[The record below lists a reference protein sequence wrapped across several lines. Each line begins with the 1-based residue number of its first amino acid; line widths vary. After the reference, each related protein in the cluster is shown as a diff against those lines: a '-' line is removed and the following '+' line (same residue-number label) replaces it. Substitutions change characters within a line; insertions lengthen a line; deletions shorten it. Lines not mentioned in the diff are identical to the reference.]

1 MEHITIKDV
10 AKKLGVS
17 ISTISRAFNNKYD
30 IKKETREIVL
40 RTAEEMGYNP
50 NPIARKLIQKHSLN
64 IGVVVPEFTNDY
76 FSEIIIALQEF
87 LQPKGYQ
94 ILIMQSNEDEELEF
108 KNVETLIHNMVDGL
122 IIAPVAGNKNIN
134 SYLEYHKKGFP
145 IVFINRVTEK
155 LPATK
160 VIFNDF
166 KWSFFATEH
175 LIRQNYKKIYHLS
188 GNKNL
193 CITKERTK
201 GFIKAMKKHKIPE
214 ENYKIIETGLLPKQG
229 MDVIEDLIF
238 NHDIPNA
245 LFCVNDMVAL
255 GAIKK
260 LKDNGYRVP
269 EDVAIVGFTETRMA
283 ELITPQLTSVKQP
296 TFEMA
301 KKAGELLL
309 ERILNNDTKIET
321 VIMNGELTIRKSS
334 MKS

>member
-30 IKKETREIVL
+30 IKKETRELVL

-145 IVFINRVTEK
+145 IVFINRVNET

-201 GFIKAMKKHKIPE
+201 GFIKAMKKHKIPD

-245 LFCVNDMVAL
+245 IFCVNDMVAL

-309 ERILNNDTKIET
+309 ERILNNHTKIET